1 MVIIDAG
8 HGGAD
13 IGGGSNQYWKEK
25 DMNLKISLYEY
36 NRLRSLGV
44 PVSLTRDSDIT
55 LNPEARVNKVFT
67 LGGKG
72 DILISNHVNVDYG
85 NLDGAEVIYSI
96 NDDRRLARII
106 AENLRIAGQNLSS
119 NGIYTRTNQYG
130 TDYYYI
136 IRNTR
141 PIQSVIIEYGFADS
155 KGDDVALIRDRWYDL
170 AEAVVKAI
178 CEFLGYKY
186 VGVSGFD
193 TYTVVKGDTLYKI
206 AAKYGMTVNELKGI
220 NGLTTDSIF
229 PGNVL
234 LVFPQ
239 TTTGTTITYII
250 KRGDTLYQIARNFG
264 ISVDALKNANGLTS
278 NLINVGEELV
288 VPVLTKLNTY
298 TVTEGDTL
306 YRLALKYGVT
316 VNYLKSINNLSNDSL
331 YPGMKLLIPN
341 I

>member
-1 MVIIDAG
+1 MFF
-8 HGGAD
+8 H
-13 IGGGSNQYWKEK
+13 
-25 DMNLKISLYEY
+25 
-36 NRLRSLGV
+36 
-44 PVSLTRDSDIT
+44 
-55 LNPEARVNKVFT
+55 F
-67 LGGKG
+67 
-72 DILISNHVNVDYG
+72 
-85 NLDGAEVIYSI
+85 
-96 NDDRRLARII
+96 
-106 AENLRIAGQNLSS
+106 
-119 NGIYTRTNQYG
+119 
-130 TDYYYI
+130 
-136 IRNTR
+136 
-141 PIQSVIIEYGFADS
+141 
-155 KGDDVALIRDRWYDL
+155 
-170 AEAVVKAI
+170 VKN
-178 CEFLGYKY
+178 
-186 VGVSGFD
+186 
-193 TYTVVKGDTLYKI
+193 GDTLYKI
-206 AAKYGMTVNELKGI
+206 AAKYGMSVNELKGI

-278 NLINVGEELV
+278 NLINVGEELI

-298 TVTEGDTL
+298 TVINGDTL